1 MEIENQLGS
10 NELNYIQSL
19 KNVLSENCNTDNAMH
34 MKKYMKNKFEY
45 YGIKSPLRKELC
57 KPFLKK
63 ENLPKIEKI
72 EGIIKELWNE
82 PQRELQYFA
91 MELLSKY
98 SKLLKQNDYYLF
110 EYMLTNKSWWDT
122 VDYIAAIIVG
132 NHFNLYPELKKSISE
147 KWINSNDMW
156 LNRTAILFQLKYKQ
170 ATDEKMLFS
179 YIMKHNGSTEFFHR
193 KAIGWALREYSKTNP
208 EVVLKFVKTNEQK
221 LSGLSK
227 REALKII
234 NRS

>member
-1 MEIENQLGS
+1 MSEYVESIKIVFSQN
-10 NELNYIQSL
+10 LNS
-19 KNVLSENCNTDNAMH
+19 DNAFYMA
-34 MKKYMKNKFEY
+34 KYMKNKFEY

-63 ENLPKIEKI
+63 ENLPTIEEI

-98 SKLLKQNDYYLF
+98 SKLLKQDDYFLF
-110 EYMLTNKSWWDT
+110 EYMIKTKSWWDT

-132 NHFNLYPELKKSISE
+132 NHFKLYPELKKSISE
-147 KWINSNDMW
+147 KWINANDMW

-179 YIMKHNGSTEFFHR
+179 YIMKHNSSTEFFHR

-208 EVVLKFVKTNEQK
+208 KSVFKFVNENENR

-234 NRS
+234 NKS